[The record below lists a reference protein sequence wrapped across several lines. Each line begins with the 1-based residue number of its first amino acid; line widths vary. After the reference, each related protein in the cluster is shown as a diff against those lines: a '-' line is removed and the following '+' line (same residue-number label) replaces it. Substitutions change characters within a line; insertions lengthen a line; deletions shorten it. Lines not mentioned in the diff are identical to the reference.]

1 LNGNHCGLS
10 DSKNTQASGSSPGRG
25 TVDGPERFF
34 AAAGGLVSYARIL
47 SIRPG
52 RPRLTS
58 RASSRARNRPIYPCS
73 RRRSTNLSSTS
84 KTAKTLGIDLPPSLL
99 ARADE
104 VIEQTLQ
111 LTHIVCAELCG
122 LATVLHHFGDD
133 CYMPKIVQVHAAI
146 ALQCPS
152 VPTDVDLMDRDAG
165 DRSGSGRL
173 VAILADPND
182 AVAQC
187 KSTSHCGIHAATP
200 RIATWQLETWRLKI
214 CAEVWRTPTILW
226 NVATRAQ
233 AYSK

>member
-1 LNGNHCGLS
+1 
-10 DSKNTQASGSSPGRG
+10 
-25 TVDGPERFF
+25 
-34 AAAGGLVSYARIL
+34 
-47 SIRPG
+47 
-52 RPRLTS
+52 
-58 RASSRARNRPIYPCS
+58 
-73 RRRSTNLSSTS
+73 LSSTS

-122 LATVLHHFGDD
+122 LLPVLHHFGDD
-133 CYMPKIVQVHAAI
+133 CHMPKIVQVHAAI

-182 AVAQC
+182 AVA
-187 KSTSHCGIHAATP
+187 
-200 RIATWQLETWRLKI
+200 
-214 CAEVWRTPTILW
+214 
-226 NVATRAQ
+226 
-233 AYSK
+233 